1 MRLGG
6 NRAFPTHTER
16 IGVEELLRRVRDAAG
31 TGRPFRLPRLLPAR
45 RRSRRAGAVSAALA
59 TGAVPVLG
67 YGVDRWALSD
77 GDRHTR
83 RDRPRTAVLARRVG
97 ARDGPLPVTG

>member
-45 RRSRRAGAVSAALA
+45 RRSRRAVAVSAALA

-67 YGVDRWALSD
+67 YGVDRA
-77 GDRHTR
+77 
-83 RDRPRTAVLARRVG
+83 
-97 ARDGPLPVTG
+97 TGTPGETVPEPPFSPAESVPAMGRYL

>member
-6 NRAFPTHTER
+6 NRAFRPYTER

-45 RRSRRAGAVSAALA
+45 HRSRQAVAVSAALA

-67 YGVDRWALSD
+67 YGVDR
-77 GDRHTR
+77 
-83 RDRPRTAVLARRVG
+83 
-97 ARDGPLPVTG
+97 